1 MELEEIRVGESLK
14 LRESGIVGSEHGGV
28 VEVFVDPIG
37 EVVKFAEVNDKA
49 VVVEFIGGE
58 GNGDGPAVPVDA

>member
-1 MELEEIRVGESLK
+1 MELEQTRVGKSLELGES
-14 LRESGIVGSEHGGV
+14 RIVRSEHGGV

-37 EVVKFAEVNDKA
+37 KVVKFAEVHDKA
-49 VVVEFIGGE
+49 VVVEFVCGE

>member
-1 MELEEIRVGESLK
+1 MELEEIGVGKGLKLGES
-14 LRESGIVGSEHGGV
+14 RIVGSEYGGV

-37 EVVKFAEVNDKA
+37 KVVKFAEVHDKA

>member
-1 MELEEIRVGESLK
+1 MEFEETRVGKSLELGES
-14 LRESGIVGSEHGGV
+14 RIVGSEHGGV

-37 EVVKFAEVNDKA
+37 KVVKFPEVYDKA
-49 VVVEFIGGE
+49 VVVEFVRGE